1 MLKFPEASAVHL
13 PKFKSD
19 HCPILLRME
28 GGRVKIRRRKEF
40 RFFAPWVTHDDFNEV
55 VKRSWVESRNWHENV
70 MSFVGN
76 VQE

>member
-1 MLKFPEASAVHL
+1 MNGECLLKFPEASAVHL

-40 RFFAPWVTHDDFNEV
+40 RFFAPGVTHDDFNEV
-55 VKRSWVESRNWHENV
+55 VKRSWVESRNGNENV
-70 MSFVGN
+70 M
-76 VQE
+76 